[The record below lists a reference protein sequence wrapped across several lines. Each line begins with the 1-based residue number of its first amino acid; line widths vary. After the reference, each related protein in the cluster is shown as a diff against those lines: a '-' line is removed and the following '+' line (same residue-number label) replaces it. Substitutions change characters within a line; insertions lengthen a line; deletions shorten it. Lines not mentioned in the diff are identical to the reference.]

1 MFWHLYRYRVKVLLK
16 NKYLLFWQGLFP
28 IILGTFFFMAFSDIT
43 EMTENMDKISI
54 VITEDREEGG
64 SSEDIV
70 KADAAF
76 STFLETM
83 EDREFFEVTYAE
95 YDDAM
100 ELLTDDKA
108 VGAIVVSKG
117 EKGTDMSV
125 VFSGTGMNQTILKNI
140 INTYNHSA
148 AVIADTLATNPAAVE
163 SVMNELYSQES
174 LSRELS
180 VNAKNMD
187 TYNQYYFAL
196 FAMTCMFG
204 ASYGLIN
211 IVHCQADQSA
221 VGIRRA
227 ASPTKKMM
235 MVLSEYLAAVTLV
248 EILFIVLFVYLTA
261 ALGIDLGDKYV
272 HIFVASFMSSLL
284 GVAIGYFFGVVLK
297 CKQSAKEGIQMAII
311 MFLNFLA
318 GLMVGSMKFVIE
330 ESCPIVNR
338 INPAAIISDCFYSIC
353 AYDDIDMYARCV
365 ASIGIWTVVLTIAS
379 VAVLRR
385 EKYANI

>member
-1 MFWHLYRYRVKVLLK
+1 MFWHLYKYRVKVLLK

-43 EMTENMDKISI
+43 EMTENMDTISI
-54 VITEDREEGG
+54 VITADREDSS

-100 ELLTDDKA
+100 ELLSDDKA
-108 VGAIVVSKG
+108 IGAIVVSKG
-117 EKGTDMSV
+117 EQGTDMSV
-125 VFSGTGMNQTILKNI
+125 VFSGTGINQTILKNI
-140 INTYNHSA
+140 INTYNHGA
-148 AVIADTLATNPAAVE
+148 AVIADTLATNSAAVE
-163 SVMNELYSQES
+163 SVMNELYSQDS

-180 VNAKNMD
+180 VNSKNMD
-187 TYNQYYFAL
+187 PYNQYYFAL

-211 IVHCQADQSA
+211 TVHCQADQSA

-227 ASPTKKMM
+227 ASPTKKMA
-235 MVLSEYLAAVTLV
+235 MVISEYLAAVTLV
-248 EILFIVLFVYLTA
+248 ELLFAVLFIYLIMVLGV
-261 ALGIDLGDKYV
+261 DLGDKYV
-272 HIFVASFMSSLL
+272 LVCIASFMASLL

-318 GLMVGSMKFVIE
+318 GLMMGNMKFIIE

-353 AYDDIDMYARCV
+353 AYDDMDMYIRCIV
-365 ASIGIWTVVLTIAS
+365 SIGIWS
-379 VAVLRR
+379 VALAVASIAILRR
-385 EKYANI
+385 EKYANV